1 MEVVLTQDVKSL
13 GKKGDIVKVNE
24 GYARNFLI
32 PKGLAVVATEG
43 VKTQIKQQKKAE
55 EKREEQKRAEAQ
67 ALANKL
73 KGQSVT
79 VKAKAGE
86 KGRIFGSITAG
97 DVADALNK
105 QFNLDIDKKKI
116 QMDAVKELG
125 TFEAKIKLYPEI
137 STEIKVVVTAE

>member
-79 VKAKAGE
+79 VKAK
-86 KGRIFGSITAG
+86 
-97 DVADALNK
+97 
-105 QFNLDIDKKKI
+105 
-116 QMDAVKELG
+116 
-125 TFEAKIKLYPEI
+125 
-137 STEIKVVVTAE
+137 